1 MRVVRYLLV
10 MIIFSASA
18 CHTELN
24 QQHSLTDPAMR
35 KKNSPLK
42 EGATPSFELDGLK
55 FFRLEDVEPEVLL
68 AAQKQAESPE
78 FKARAAKAATRG
90 PLRYA
95 VAEDALPQ
103 GADAVV
109 LRDGKGADDRIIV
122 VSRGTASD
130 RVLSIARFALFQ
142 DEDADHDLRG
152 QKTIL
157 IWDDGRIAVNNE
169 VKQISAFFSAPTG
182 DAKALLNQQGEI
194 THLKGIGKVRTF
206 RR

>member
-1 MRVVRYLLV
+1 MRLVRNMLV
-10 MIIFSASA
+10 LILCAGA
-18 CHTELN
+18 CHPDVYPN
-24 QQHSLTDPAMR
+24 RSLTDPAMR
-35 KKNSPLK
+35 KKNSTLK
-42 EGATPSFELDGLK
+42 EGATPFFERGGLK

-78 FKARAAKAATRG
+78 FMAKVAKDSSRG

-95 VAEDALPQ
+95 LADDALPQ

-122 VSRGTASD
+122 ASRSTASD

-142 DEDADHDLRG
+142 DEDADPNLRG

-157 IWDDGRIAVNNE
+157 IWDDGRIAVNN
-169 VKQISAFFSAPTG
+169 KLKKISAFFSAPTG
-182 DAKALLNQQGEI
+182 DAKALLNQPGEI

-206 RR
+206 RGQ